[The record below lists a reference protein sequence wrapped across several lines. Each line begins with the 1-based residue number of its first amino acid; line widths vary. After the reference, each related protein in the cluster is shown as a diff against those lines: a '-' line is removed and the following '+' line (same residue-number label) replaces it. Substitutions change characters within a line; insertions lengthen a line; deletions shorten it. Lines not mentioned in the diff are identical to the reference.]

1 MKKLLISASLFA
13 NVVFLL
19 LACQK
24 ENVTKASK
32 NAVAANYEAEAP
44 AGNYASSSS
53 SCPRAYPSMPYNLVH
68 RMIQNYRNN
77 QQRAIEANLNIRDAN
92 ACWFDL
98 ETLKN
103 YICHLE
109 ESIAQS
115 GCGNLGDIG
124 LRFYYG
130 AHTTTPS
137 AYGSPNNYARL
148 HNLVIIPTYRHA
160 DGSNVDFDPARI
172 DRASCKPTS
181 MNLLRGDTSASTTN
195 IVLFAQDHGQLGPPD
210 GPM

>member
-24 ENVTKASK
+24 ENVTEASK
-32 NAVAANYEAEAP
+32 KAVAANYETDVP
-44 AGNYASSSS
+44 AGPNAAASSSCS
-53 SCPRAYPSMPYNLVH
+53 GATPSMPYNLVH

-77 QQRAIEANLNIRDAN
+77 QQRAIENNLNIRDAN

-98 ETLKN
+98 AILKN
-103 YICHLE
+103 FICHLE
-109 ESIAQS
+109 EKVAES
-115 GCGNLGDIG
+115 GCDNLQTLG

-130 AHTTTPS
+130 AHTTTPTT
-137 AYGSPNNYARL
+137 YGSPANYARL
-148 HNLVIIPTYRHA
+148 HNLVIIPTYRNTNG
-160 DGSNVDFDPARI
+160 DDVDFDPARV
-172 DRASCKPTS
+172 DKTSCKPIG
-181 MNLLRGDTSASTTN
+181 MDLLRGDTSSSTTN
-195 IVLFAQDHGQLGPPD
+195 IVIFAQDHGPLGPPD

>member
-1 MKKLLISASLFA
+1 MSASLFA

-24 ENVTKASK
+24 ENVSEVSNKAI
-32 NAVAANYEAEAP
+32 AANYETEAP
-44 AGNYASSSS
+44 TGPRATSTS
-53 SCPRAYPSMPYNLVH
+53 SCPGAYPSMPYNLVH

-77 QQRAIEANLNIRDAN
+77 QQRAIEGNMNIRDAN

-98 ETLKN
+98 MTLKN

-109 ESIAQS
+109 ESIAAS
-115 GCGNLGDIG
+115 GCDNLAGIG

-130 AHTTTPS
+130 AHTTTPTT
-137 AYGSPNNYARL
+137 YGSPANYARM
-148 HNLVIIPTYRHA
+148 HNLVIIPTYRHT
-160 DGSNVDFDPARI
+160 DGSNIDFDPARI
-172 DRASCKPTS
+172 DRASCKPMG
-181 MNLLRGDTSASTTN
+181 MNLLRGDTSSATTN
-195 IVLFAQDHGQLGPPD
+195 LILFAQDHGQLGPPD

>member
-1 MKKLLISASLFA
+1 MKKLLISASLFV

-24 ENVTKASK
+24 ENVTEASK
-32 NAVAANYEAEAP
+32 NPVAANYEAEASTGP
-44 AGNYASSSS
+44 SASASSSCS
-53 SCPRAYPSMPYNLVH
+53 GATPSMPYNLVH

-77 QQRAIEANLNIRDAN
+77 QQRAIENNLNIRDAN

-98 ETLKN
+98 VTLKN

-115 GCGNLGDIG
+115 GCNNLGDIG

-137 AYGSPNNYARL
+137 AYGSPDNYARL
-148 HNLVIIPTYRHA
+148 HNLVIIPTYRHT
-160 DGSNVDFDPARI
+160 DGTNVDFDPAKI
-172 DRASCKPTS
+172 DRASCKPMS
-181 MNLLRGDTSASTTN
+181 MNLLRGDTSTSTTN
-195 IVLFAQDHGQLGPPD
+195 IVLFAQNHGQLGPPD
-210 GPM
+210 APL